1 MSTKPWT
8 QTPGPEANDLQ
19 CPLKVGGWPGS
30 HPRDSEVFPRAAR
43 VLTSLS
49 WSRELLLLELVASRK
64 LSPSL
69 LWSPPLDTAT
79 FIWRQGEMRD
89 GLSTRTLQGGVGAQP
104 GSGSSLTPPG
114 PSGLKPGEGGG
125 RAEPTTDNPESTA
138 HSYPEWKEEPREQRV
153 SAQWHKLLSALSF
166 PLAGGRLKTPG
177 WGAGWWVAP
186 AFSTL
191 PGAHDHVSRQACL

>member
-138 HSYPEWKEEPREQRV
+138 HSYPEWERRAQRAKGER
-153 SAQWHKLLSALSF
+153 S
-166 PLAGGRLKTPG
+166 
-177 WGAGWWVAP
+177 VA
-186 AFSTL
+186 
-191 PGAHDHVSRQACL
+191 